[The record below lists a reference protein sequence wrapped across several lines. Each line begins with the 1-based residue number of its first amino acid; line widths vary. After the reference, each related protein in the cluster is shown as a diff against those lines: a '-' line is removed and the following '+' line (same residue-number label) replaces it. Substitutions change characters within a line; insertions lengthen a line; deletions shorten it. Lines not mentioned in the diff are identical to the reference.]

1 MTRSSLGVEEKASHV
16 EKASRI
22 YAFIKPIRNVPR
34 SFSFMV
40 IFGGFNLHSKRQL
53 RFIRLEI
60 CTNQLSFSASC
71 QCVKL
76 SARCE
81 GTPEGEYKGATVEK
95 GNEFKQ
101 T

>member
-1 MTRSSLGVEEKASHV
+1 MTRSSLGVEEKASHL

-22 YAFIKPIRNVPR
+22 YAFIKPIRNGPR

-60 CTNQLSFSASC
+60 DEQYQNPSPRTSRHPQKKVKSLPKCLSKNLTLISN
-71 QCVKL
+71 K
-76 SARCE
+76 
-81 GTPEGEYKGATVEK
+81 
-95 GNEFKQ
+95 
-101 T
+101 